1 MKSFTLTGA
10 SALSPARLRT
20 GLLDPTTWRG
30 QDGVIESTADDALTV
45 SFPLGAQSIPD
56 SLSRF
61 VPADAVLR
69 MEVHTAA
76 EAPAGSPQSAH
87 LTVTVP
93 GAPVMVRVELTAHPT
108 APAADPTAAA
118 AEPTDS
124 ADVAEPAS
132 TRAAEGAG
140 STLSARTEVE
150 SSVPLFGPMVESALE
165 PVVRSQ
171 LSEKFDQLADLR

>member
-30 QDGVIESTADDALTV
+30 RDGVIESTADDALTV

-69 MEVHTAA
+69 MEVRTAA
-76 EAPAGSPQSAH
+76 EAPAGSPQTAR

-108 APAADPTAAA
+108 APAAAADPA
-118 AEPTDS
+118 PG
-124 ADVAEPAS
+124 ADPAD
-132 TRAAEGAG
+132 AAEGAG

-171 LSEKFDQLADLR
+171 LTEKFDQLADLR

>member
-45 SFPLGAQSIPD
+45 SFPLGTQSVPD

-76 EAPAGSPQSAH
+76 EAPVGSPQTAG
-87 LTVTVP
+87 LRVTVP
-93 GAPVMVRVELTAHPT
+93 GAPVMVRVELIAHPT
-108 APAADPTAAA
+108 APAADP
-118 AEPTDS
+118 
-124 ADVAEPAS
+124 AD
-132 TRAAEGAG
+132 AAEGVG
-140 STLSARTEVE
+140 STLRAHTEIE
-150 SSVPLFGPMVESALE
+150 SSVPLFGPVVESALE

-171 LSEKFDQLADLR
+171 LTEKFDELADLG